1 MLVKFVSSTDGALQ
15 MFADVAAPI
24 LKYIGKVPAARGVI
38 TAAEV
43 PEVLAA
49 LLALRDGAA
58 QREPL
63 PGDQHA
69 AREAAEHEIPVSLR
83 QRVTP
88 LIDLLRYTTEHE
100 GYLLW
105 EAPQEFGDARA
116 AAGGGASPQPS

>member
-24 LKYIGKVPAARGVI
+24 LEYLGKAPTARGVI

-43 PEVLAA
+43 PEMLTA
-49 LLALRDGAA
+49 LVALRDGAA
-58 QREPL
+58 LRAPL

-69 AREAAEHEIPVSLR
+69 EREAAEHEVPVSLR

-88 LIDLLRYTTEHE
+88 LIDLLRHTAAHE

-105 EAPQEFGDARA
+105 EAPQDF
-116 AAGGGASPQPS
+116 GGAAPRSS

>member
-24 LKYIGKVPAARGVI
+24 LQYLGKAP
-38 TAAEV
+38 
-43 PEVLAA
+43 
-49 LLALRDGAA
+49 
-58 QREPL
+58 
-63 PGDQHA
+63 A

-88 LIDLLRYTTEHE
+88 LIDLLRHTAAHE

-105 EAPQEFGDARA
+105 EAPQDFGGA
-116 AAGGGASPQPS
+116 AA